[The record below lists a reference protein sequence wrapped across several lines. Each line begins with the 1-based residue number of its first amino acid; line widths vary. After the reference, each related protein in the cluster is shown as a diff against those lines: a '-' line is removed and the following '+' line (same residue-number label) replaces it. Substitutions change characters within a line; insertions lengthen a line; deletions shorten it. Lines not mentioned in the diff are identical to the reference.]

1 MDAFQLQGHDLASLR
16 RVALPE
22 PRPGPGEVRIRVAA
36 ASVNYRDYALA
47 SGRYQPE
54 LPRPFVPLSDGVGR
68 IDAVGAGV
76 RDFAVGERVLG
87 HYTTRWIEG
96 PFKSENHLSK
106 LGGPLDGWLAQW
118 VVLPAAAVVRA
129 PDFLD
134 DAAASTLPV
143 SGLTAWSALR
153 KLELAPGASVLVQ
166 GSGSVSLMA
175 LQLAAARGLDV
186 IATTGDAAK
195 AERLRALGA
204 REVIDYR
211 TRPDLA
217 AAVREATAGRGVD
230 GIVDV
235 VGGAS
240 FAGLLHAAADNAR
253 IAVIGFLQGTR
264 VDGELI
270 GPIMARQLN
279 IHGVSVGS
287 RRDFEAFLA
296 EVERARIQP
305 VVGER
310 YGFERGAE
318 AIAAMAGARGFGK
331 PVVLFDAAA

>member
-1 MDAFQLQGHDLASLR
+1 MDAFQLQGTTLDSLR

-22 PRPGPGEVRIRVAA
+22 PQPGPGQVRVRVAA

-47 SGRYQPE
+47 TGRYQAE

-68 IDAVGAGV
+68 IEALGEGVHGLRVG
-76 RDFAVGERVLG
+76 DRVLG
-87 HYTTRWIEG
+87 HYTTTWLDGGFR
-96 PFKSENHLSK
+96 SENHAHK
-106 LGGPLDGWLAQW
+106 LGGPRDGWLARSI
-118 VVLPAAAVVRA
+118 VLPAAAVLPA
-129 PDFLD
+129 PDHLS
-134 DAAASTLPV
+134 AAQAATLPV

-186 IATTGDAAK
+186 IATSGDAAK
-195 AERLRALGA
+195 AQRLRELGA
-204 REVIDYR
+204 RAVIDYR
-211 TRPDLA
+211 RTPDLA
-217 AAVREATAGRGVD
+217 AAVLELTGGRGVD

-235 VGGAS
+235 VGGPQFLS
-240 FAGLLHAAADNAR
+240 LLNAAADNAH
-253 IAVIGFLQGTR
+253 IAVIGFLDSMN
-264 VDGELI
+264 VDGNLI

-287 RRDFEAFLA
+287 LQDLREFVD
-296 EVERARIQP
+296 EVAARGIAP

-310 YGFERGAE
+310 FAFARGAQ
-318 AIAAMAGARGFGK
+318 AIASIGERRGLGK
-331 PVVLFDAAA
+331 PVVLLD